1 MPCKCVQKNIKAH
14 ISEYEKN
21 REVPLFREVAREVN
35 LNFSAH
41 RSIFTIDYVYK
52 RLFPTKNMVVFTV
65 VFHSQKFEKM
75 VIFRETIL
83 KMMVYGHFRPATRSP

>member
-1 MPCKCVQKNIKAH
+1 MPCKCVQKNIKAYVP
-14 ISEYEKN
+14 ECEKN

-52 RLFPTKNMVVFTV
+52 RLFPTKNMFFFTV
-65 VFHSQKFEKM
+65 VSITE
-75 VIFRETIL
+75 V
-83 KMMVYGHFRPATRSP
+83 